1 MNSLT
6 GIIPPRADIEQR
18 AQAVL
23 LGSAVGDALGAT
35 TEFMNP
41 AQIREEFGVH
51 KDIVGG
57 GWLNLNPGQVTDDTE
72 MTLCVARAIAAK
84 GEWDLVG
91 IADRFAQWLEGNP
104 VDVGSTCRRGIE
116 RYNAMRQLQVP
127 PGRKD
132 AGNGAAM
139 RMAPVALFSIGNEE
153 RMARLALEQARLT
166 HNHPFSDAA
175 CITVGIMIQWGILG
189 YPERMLRSVAN
200 ELVDRHPEFEFR
212 FEEYGGGAT
221 AYVVDTMRT
230 VLDAFFTTDG
240 FEDCLVKTVNRGDD
254 ADTTAS
260 IAGAIAGARYGLE
273 AIPSRWLSALDPAL
287 RNELSQLALRLV
299 DLSPLFSG
307 KREP

>member
-1 MNSLT
+1 M
-6 GIIPPRADIEQR
+6 EQR

-41 AQIREEFGVH
+41 AQIREKFGIH

-57 GWLNLNPGQVTDDTE
+57 GWLNLDPGQVTDDTE

-104 VDVGSTCRRGIE
+104 VDVGVTCRRGIE
-116 RYNAMRQLQVP
+116 GYRAKRQLQVP
-127 PGRKD
+127 PGKKD

-139 RMAPVALFSIGNEE
+139 RIAPVAIFSLGNEE
-153 RMARLALEQARLT
+153 GMARLAVEQARLT
-166 HNHPFSDAA
+166 HNHPLSDAA
-175 CITVGIMIQWGILG
+175 CVAVGIMVQWGILG
-189 YPERMLRSVAN
+189 YPAQKLRAVAD
-200 ELVDRHPEFEFR
+200 ELVDRHPEFL
-212 FEEYGGGAT
+212 FEDYDGGTT

-230 VLDAFFTTDG
+230 ALEAFFTTG
-240 FEDCLVKTVNRGDD
+240 CFEECLIKTVNRGGD
-254 ADTTAS
+254 ADTTAA

-273 AIPSRWLSALDPAL
+273 AIPSRWLLALDPAL
-287 RNELSQLALRLV
+287 RDELSLLALRLLN
-299 DLSPLFSG
+299 LSPLFSG
-307 KREP
+307 KRES